1 MRTTPEKA
9 ARLLFIGLVV
19 LGMAGWV
26 AWYRYDAG
34 RYATYRVLTRD
45 PVSGLIPDAPVELHG
60 VDVGRVER
68 VDLVDARTVE
78 IRLRLHKGTPITMGT
93 IATVTSRGLA
103 TRGFT
108 GYVYVALED
117 DGGDTRPLVAIATDY
132 DPSIRSAPS
141 RSVSLDTTINR
152 VREDVQRMSELL
164 VEVLDERTIVSLK
177 QATENMQTVTQTLA
191 SNSNRLTAI
200 IANAERLSGAMD
212 TRTVLSLQ
220 QSVANLHVITETL
233 ASNNDRLAAIM
244 VNAEIASARLN
255 PLLQSGHDTVD
266 SLHQEL
272 MPEAYDTLAGIQSL
286 SNSLNSTVSKIDRD
300 PAVLLRGR
308 ASRPPGP
315 GEAK

>member
-1 MRTTPEKA
+1 MRTTPENA

-19 LGMAGWV
+19 LGIAGSV

-34 RYATYRVLTRD
+34 RYATYRVLTQD

-60 VDVGRVER
+60 VDVGRVDR

-78 IRLRLHKGTPITMGT
+78 IQLRLHKSTPITMGT
-93 IATVTSRGLA
+93 VATVTSRGLA

-117 DGGDTRPLVAIATDY
+117 DGDDTRPLAATAKDSA
-132 DPSIRSAPS
+132 PSIRSAPS

-164 VEVLDERTIVSLK
+164 GDVLDERTIVSLK
-177 QATENMQTVTQTLA
+177 QATENMQSVTQTLA

-212 TRTVLSLQ
+212 TRTVRSLQ
-220 QSVANLHVITETL
+220 QSVANLQAITGTL
-233 ASNNDRLAAIM
+233 ASNNDRLATIM
-244 VNAEIASARLN
+244 ANAETASGQLN
-255 PLLQSGHDTVD
+255 PLLQSGHEAVD
-266 SLHQEL
+266 SLHKEL
-272 MPEAYDTLAGIQSL
+272 IPEAYNTLAGLQSL
-286 SNSLNSTVSKIDRD
+286 SSSLNNTVSKINRD
-300 PAVLLRGR
+300 PSVLLRGR
-308 ASRPPGP
+308 ASPLPGP
-315 GEAK
+315 GEAQ